1 MSDSGNSYLFENLSI
16 NKEYLVKVED
26 GYDSGMN
33 HVPVEGQFIF
43 KTKKE
48 SPETD
53 KVLLDYKASEMK
65 LGGLAGIAATE
76 KPLIDD
82 YNAVSSITYSIYKAD
97 DLNTPL
103 VEQEVSTA
111 ADFEK
116 NVYFDLTNKLLG
128 RGYSYVIKADV
139 VWNDNYE
146 DHHIEISSDT
156 IQIKKEK
163 PTVEYEILSRTASE
177 IKLNVYVE
185 DEEES
190 IVPGTLEITSTT
202 GGNEQLQSGKNNVTL
217 PLSSEGTTTIKTT
230 GDYIITNGS
239 LAISDIL

>member
-1 MSDSGNSYLFENLSI
+1 
-16 NKEYLVKVED
+16 
-26 GYDSGMN
+26 
-33 HVPVEGQFIF
+33 
-43 KTKKE
+43 
-48 SPETD
+48 
-53 KVLLDYKASEMK
+53 
-65 LGGLAGIAATE
+65 
-76 KPLIDD
+76 
-82 YNAVSSITYSIYKAD
+82 
-97 DLNTPL
+97 
-103 VEQEVSTA
+103 
-111 ADFEK
+111 
-116 NVYFDLTNKLLG
+116 
-128 RGYSYVIKADV
+128 IKADV

-177 IKLNVYVE
+177 IKLKVYVE

-230 GDYIITNGS
+230 GDYIVTSGS
-239 LAISDIL
+239 SA